1 MAKGSAGE
9 VRSQLYVALDVGY
22 LEEED
27 FRGLYQL
34 ADEAGRLIGG
44 FMRYIEKSG
53 LKGVK
58 FKQD

>member
-22 LEEED
+22 LDEED
-27 FRGLYQL
+27 FRELYQL

-44 FMRYIEKSG
+44 FMRYIEKSS

>member
-22 LEEED
+22 LDEED
-27 FRGLYQL
+27 FRELYQL

>member
-22 LEEED
+22 LDEED
-27 FRGLYQL
+27 FKDLYQL